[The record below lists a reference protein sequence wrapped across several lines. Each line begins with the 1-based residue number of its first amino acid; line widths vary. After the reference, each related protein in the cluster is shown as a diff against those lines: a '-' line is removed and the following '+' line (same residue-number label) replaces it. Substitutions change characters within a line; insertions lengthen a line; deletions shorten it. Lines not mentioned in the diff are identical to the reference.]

1 MPKFMEGYATR
12 LRVPAGARDVLVFD
26 DALPGF
32 FIRKF
37 ESGKASYGV
46 KFNVGAQQRRLTLGA
61 VVPGVL
67 AEMRKKASDVLARAR
82 LGQDVVGAKLAAA
95 GKRTITLG
103 EVVPKYLAAR
113 EGELRPRSYAET
125 QRYLERA
132 WQPLHEHA
140 IDAITRQNIVAVIDD
155 LARDKGKV
163 AADRARLAL
172 SGLYGWGI
180 DRGYCDTNPTVSIKA
195 RAQQSS
201 RSRVLTE
208 VELVAV
214 WKACQDDDHGRIV
227 RLLILTGQR
236 RAEIGDLE
244 WVEIDTDKRQI
255 ELPEARTKNGRAH
268 IVPLSD
274 EVLAILSGVEREE
287 GRDLV
292 FGRGAGGFS
301 GWSKAKGELDARIS
315 KARAQA
321 AHKAGGKPMP
331 AWTLHDLRRSFVT
344 HISEHGF
351 AQPHVIE
358 AVVNHVSGHKGGVAG
373 VYNRAAYAAEKRQAL
388 ELWGAHF
395 AALVEG
401 RKSKVV
407 PMRS

>member
-1 MPKFMEGYATR
+1 MEGYATR
-12 LRVPAGARDVLVFD
+12 LRVPAGARDVLVFA

-46 KFNVGAQQRRLTLGA
+46 KFNVGIQQRRLTLGA

-67 AEMRKKASDVLARAR
+67 AEMRRKASDVLARAR

-95 GKRTITLG
+95 SKHTITLG

-113 EGELRPRSYAET
+113 EGELRPNSYAET
-125 QRYLERA
+125 QRYLQRA

-155 LARDKGKV
+155 LARDNGKV
-163 AADRARLAL
+163 AADRARMAL
-172 SGLYGWGI
+172 SGLYGWSI
-180 DRGYCDTNPTVSIKA
+180 ERGYCDCNPTMSIKA

-208 VELVAV
+208 VELVSV
-214 WKACQDDDHGRIV
+214 WKACLDDDYGRIV
-227 RLLILTGQR
+227 KLLILTGQR

-274 EVLAILSGVEREE
+274 EALAILSGVDREE

-301 GWSKAKGELDARIS
+301 GWSKAKGELDARIY
-315 KARAQA
+315 KARAQT

-344 HISEHGF
+344 HISEQGF
-351 AQPHVIE
+351 AQPHVVE
-358 AVVNHVSGHKGGVAG
+358 AIVNHVSGHKGGVAG
-373 VYNRAAYAAEKRQAL
+373 IYNRAAYSVEKRQAL
-388 ELWGAHF
+388 ELWGTHF

-401 RKSKVV
+401 CKSNVV
-407 PMRS
+407 PMRA